1 MTTSYGVTQYLQRG
15 EGRIAYD
22 VRGEGPLVVC
32 VPGVA
37 ELRSAF
43 RYTVPA
49 LVEAGYRV
57 ATTDLRGHGESDDS
71 FSAFDNLAI
80 AADLLALVDHLG
92 GPALIVGNS
101 MGASAAVCAAAE
113 EPSKIAGLA
122 LLGPFV
128 RDGNR
133 FLALL
138 TRVLLRKPWGPAFW
152 GAYYPKFYPGRRPAD
167 YDTYV
172 ADMKAAWKRGSH
184 WQSFTRM
191 TRTSHGAA
199 TVRLGKVTAPT
210 LVVMGSKDPDW
221 SDPAAEAA
229 FVRDSLRGDLLM
241 VPESGHYPMAD
252 NPEVVNPALVTFAAR
267 VYPRA

>member
-1 MTTSYGVTQYLQRG
+1 MTTSYLPRP

-22 VRGEGPLVVC
+22 VQGEGPLVVC

-37 ELRSAF
+37 ELRAAF

-57 ATTDLRGHGESDDS
+57 ATMDLRGHGDSDDG
-71 FSAFDNLAI
+71 FAAYDNLAI
-80 AADLLALVDHLG
+80 ASDLLALIDHLG

-101 MGASAAVCAAAE
+101 MGASAAVCAAAD
-113 EPSKIAGLA
+113 EPSKVAGLA

-128 RDGNR
+128 RDGSA
-133 FLALL
+133 FMALL
-138 TRVLLRKPWGPAFW
+138 GRVLLLKPWGPAFW
-152 GAYYPKFYPGRRPAD
+152 GSYYPKFYPGRRPVD
-167 YDTYV
+167 FDTYV

-184 WQSFTRM
+184 WQSFARM
-191 TRTSHGAA
+191 ARTSHGAA
-199 TVRLGKVTAPT
+199 TVRLAKVTAPT

-229 FVRDSLRGDLLM
+229 FVRDSLPADLLM
-241 VPESGHYPMAD
+241 VPESGHYPMVD
-252 NPEVVNPALVTFAAR
+252 NPEAVNPALVTFAAR
-267 VYPRA
+267 VHARA